1 MANLYL
7 VFDEQATNKTPH
19 IVPKCYDAKQQE
31 TNSSSTVTLI
41 NYQSADGGIPVNFG
55 LNILGWMVS
64 ETLVSVVEYLNLIF
78 LPCFTFYQ
86 LYLDYSVC
94 SPRMKTTT
102 CNEIARSHFQF
113 HQIAFDID
121 VFGEFSKLTVLYNS
135 PLFSL
140 VI

>member
-1 MANLYL
+1 MWSADCSIKGGSSQTWPTNGLACIPCQNFIVKKTPSSLTWIRAELSAMANLYL

-78 LPCFTFYQ
+78 LPCFTF
-86 LYLDYSVC
+86 
-94 SPRMKTTT
+94 
-102 CNEIARSHFQF
+102 
-113 HQIAFDID
+113 
-121 VFGEFSKLTVLYNS
+121 
-135 PLFSL
+135 
-140 VI
+140 

>member
-78 LPCFTFYQ
+78 FAL
-86 LYLDYSVC
+86 LYILATLF
-94 SPRMKTTT
+94 RL
-102 CNEIARSHFQF
+102 
-113 HQIAFDID
+113 
-121 VFGEFSKLTVLYNS
+121 FGLFSKNENNNM
-135 PLFSL
+135 
-140 VI
+140 